1 MAQGLQVRCQHLQN
15 ATATGQRKFT
25 RNRLNECRPKNKKLG
40 ETEILDLFFLDFE
53 LFDCRPDGNNL
64 KKVYKFKDNSHNL
77 NLPRFFLKKEETL
90 CDLSVGKTF

>member
-1 MAQGLQVRCQHLQN
+1 VAQGLQVRCQHLQN

-40 ETEILDLFFLDFE
+40 ETKFWIFLDFE

-64 KKVYKFKDNSHNL
+64 KKSL
-77 NLPRFFLKKEETL
+77 QIER
-90 CDLSVGKTF
+90 